1 MSREGREGLGAKA
14 GLRLA
19 GTRTR
24 RGGGGLGGDGSG
36 TGVVGTG
43 VVGTVRLAKGSSSSR
58 KWTITITY
66 LAPKLN
72 PC

>member
-36 TGVVGTG
+36 RGVVETGV
-43 VVGTVRLAKGSSSSR
+43 VRLAKGSSSSR
-58 KWTITITY
+58 KWTITIPY